1 MRATEM
7 LIPLIFAAGIGL
19 AMATQT
25 AINSQLRQYLN
36 SPIQAAFFSFLV
48 GTICLAIMMLV
59 MMWNGSATKPTLSQ
73 LNEIP
78 IWLWVGGLL
87 GVYAVTASIYTAPK
101 LGFLTFT
108 GLVLFGQV
116 IMSMLLDHFG
126 LIGVEKNPVNW
137 QRLLGATL
145 IAIGIIFTLQR

>member
-137 QRLLGATL
+137 QRLLGAIL

>member
-1 MRATEM
+1 MRVTEM
-7 LIPLIFAAGIGL
+7 LIPLFFAAGVGL

-25 AINSQLRQYLN
+25 AVNSQLRQYLN

-59 MMWNGSATKPTLSQ
+59 MMWNGSALKPTLSQ

-78 IWLWVGGLL
+78 VWLWVGGLL

-108 GLVLFGQV
+108 GLMLFGQV

-137 QRLLGATL
+137 QRLLGAIL

>member
-1 MRATEM
+1 MRVTEM
-7 LIPLIFAAGIGL
+7 LIPLFFAAGVGL

-25 AINSQLRQYLN
+25 AVNSQLRQYLN

-59 MMWNGSATKPTLSQ
+59 MMWNGSALKPTLSQ

-78 IWLWVGGLL
+78 VWLWVGGLL

-108 GLVLFGQV
+108 GLMLFGQV
-116 IMSMLLDHFG
+116 IMSMLLAHFG

-137 QRLLGATL
+137 QRLLGAIL

>member
-1 MRATEM
+1 MRITEM
-7 LIPLIFAAGIGL
+7 IIPLLLTAAIGL

-25 AINSQLRQYLN
+25 AVNSQLKNYLN

-48 GTICLAIMMLV
+48 GTICLAIMIMFE
-59 MMWNGSATKPTLSQ
+59 SASRPGMQQLSQ
-73 LNEIP
+73 VP

-87 GVYAVTASIYTAPK
+87 GVYAISMSIYTAPK
-101 LGFLTFT
+101 LGFLIFT

-126 LIGVEKNPVNW
+126 LIGVEKNPLNW
-137 QRLLGATL
+137 QRILGAIL

>member
-7 LIPLIFAAGIGL
+7 LIPLFFAAGVGL

-59 MMWNGSATKPTLSQ
+59 MMWNGSALKPTLSQ

-78 IWLWVGGLL
+78 VWLWVGGLL

-137 QRLLGATL
+137 QRLLGAIL

>member
-7 LIPLIFAAGIGL
+7 LIPLFFAAGVGL

-25 AINSQLRQYLN
+25 AVNSQLRQYLN

-59 MMWNGSATKPTLSQ
+59 MMWNGSALKPTLSQ

-78 IWLWVGGLL
+78 VWLWVGGLL
-87 GVYAVTASIYTAPK
+87 GVYAVTASI
-101 LGFLTFT
+101 
-108 GLVLFGQV
+108 
-116 IMSMLLDHFG
+116 
-126 LIGVEKNPVNW
+126 
-137 QRLLGATL
+137 
-145 IAIGIIFTLQR
+145 

>member
-1 MRATEM
+1 MRATEI

-25 AINSQLRQYLN
+25 AVNSQLRQYLN

-87 GVYAVTASIYTAPK
+87 GVYAITASIYTAPK

-137 QRLLGATL
+137 QRLLGAIL

>member
-1 MRATEM
+1 MRVTEM
-7 LIPLIFAAGIGL
+7 LIPLFFAAGVGL

-25 AINSQLRQYLN
+25 AVNSQLRQYLN

-59 MMWNGSATKPTLSQ
+59 MMWNGSALKPTLSQ

-78 IWLWVGGLL
+78 VWLWVGGLL

-126 LIGVEKNPVNW
+126 LIGVDKNPVNW
-137 QRLLGATL
+137 QRLLGAIL

>member
-1 MRATEM
+1 MRVTEM
-7 LIPLIFAAGIGL
+7 LIPLFFAVGVGL

-25 AINSQLRQYLN
+25 AVNSQLRQYLN

-59 MMWNGSATKPTLSQ
+59 MMWNGSASKPTLSQ

-78 IWLWVGGLL
+78 VWLWVGGLL

-137 QRLLGATL
+137 QRLLGAIL

>member
-1 MRATEM
+1 MRVTEM
-7 LIPLIFAAGIGL
+7 LIPLFFAAGVGL

-25 AINSQLRQYLN
+25 AVNSQLRQYLN

-59 MMWNGSATKPTLSQ
+59 MMWNGSALKPTLSQ

-78 IWLWVGGLL
+78 VWLWVGGLL

-108 GLVLFGQV
+108 GWVLFGQV

-137 QRLLGATL
+137 QRLLGAIL

>member
-1 MRATEM
+1 MRVTEM
-7 LIPLIFAAGIGL
+7 LIPLFFAAGVGL

-25 AINSQLRQYLN
+25 AVNSQLRQYLN
-36 SPIQAAFFSFLV
+36 SPIQAAFFSFLA

-78 IWLWVGGLL
+78 VWLWVGGLL

-137 QRLLGATL
+137 QRLLGAIL

>member
-78 IWLWVGGLL
+78 IWLWVGGFL
-87 GVYAVTASIYTAPK
+87 GVYAITASIYTAPK

-137 QRLLGATL
+137 QRLLGAIL

>member
-1 MRATEM
+1 MRVTEM
-7 LIPLIFAAGIGL
+7 LIPLFFAAGVGL

-25 AINSQLRQYLN
+25 AVNSQLRQYLN

-87 GVYAVTASIYTAPK
+87 GVYAITASIYTAPK

-137 QRLLGATL
+137 QRLLGAIL

>member
-7 LIPLIFAAGIGL
+7 FIPLIFAAGVGL

-25 AINSQLRQYLN
+25 AVNSQLRQYLN
-36 SPIQAAFFSFLV
+36 SPIQAAFFSFLA

-59 MMWNGSATKPTLSQ
+59 MMWNGSALKPTLSQ

-78 IWLWVGGLL
+78 VWLWVGGLL

-137 QRLLGATL
+137 QRLLGAIL

>member
-1 MRATEM
+1 MRVTEM
-7 LIPLIFAAGIGL
+7 LIPLFFAAGVGL

-25 AINSQLRQYLN
+25 TVNSQLRQYLN

-59 MMWNGSATKPTLSQ
+59 MMWNGSALKPTLSQ

-78 IWLWVGGLL
+78 VWLWVGGLL
-87 GVYAVTASIYTAPK
+87 GVYAITASIYTAPK

-137 QRLLGATL
+137 QRLLGAIL

>member
-1 MRATEM
+1 M
-7 LIPLIFAAGIGL
+7 IPLFFAAGVGL

-25 AINSQLRQYLN
+25 AVNSQLRQYLN

-59 MMWNGSATKPTLSQ
+59 MMWNGSALKPTLSQ

-78 IWLWVGGLL
+78 VWLWVGGLL

-101 LGFLTFT
+101 LSFLTFT

-137 QRLLGATL
+137 QRLLGAIL

>member
-1 MRATEM
+1 MRVTEM
-7 LIPLIFAAGIGL
+7 LIPLFFAAGVGL

-25 AINSQLRQYLN
+25 AVNSQLRQYRN
-36 SPIQAAFFSFLV
+36 SPIQAAFFSCLV
-48 GTICLAIMMLV
+48 GTVCLAIMMLGGL
-59 MMWNGSATKPTLSQ
+59 WNGSATKPTLSQ

-87 GVYAVTASIYTAPK
+87 GVYAITASIYSALK
-101 LGFLTFT
+101 VSFLTFT

-137 QRLLGATL
+137 QRLLGAIL

>member
-7 LIPLIFAAGIGL
+7 LIPLFFAAGVGL

-25 AINSQLRQYLN
+25 AVNSQLRQYLN

-59 MMWNGSATKPTLSQ
+59 MMWNGSALKPTLSQ

-78 IWLWVGGLL
+78 VWLWVGGLL

-137 QRLLGATL
+137 QRLLGAIL

>member
-1 MRATEM
+1 MRVTEM
-7 LIPLIFAAGIGL
+7 LIPLFFAAGVGL
-19 AMATQT
+19 AMAIQT
-25 AINSQLRQYLN
+25 AVNSQLRQYLN

-59 MMWNGSATKPTLSQ
+59 MMWNGSALKPTLSQ

-78 IWLWVGGLL
+78 VWLWVGGLL

-137 QRLLGATL
+137 QRLLGAIL

>member
-1 MRATEM
+1 MRVTEM
-7 LIPLIFAAGIGL
+7 LIPLFFAAGVGL

-25 AINSQLRQYLN
+25 AVNSQLRQYLN

-59 MMWNGSATKPTLSQ
+59 MMWNGSALKPTLSQ

-78 IWLWVGGLL
+78 VWLWVGGLL
-87 GVYAVTASIYTAPK
+87 GVYAVTASIFTAPK

-137 QRLLGATL
+137 QRLLGAIL

>member
-7 LIPLIFAAGIGL
+7 LIPLIFAAGVGL

-25 AINSQLRQYLN
+25 AVNSQLRQYLN

-59 MMWNGSATKPTLSQ
+59 MMWNGSASKPTLSQ

-87 GVYAVTASIYTAPK
+87 GVYAITASIYTAPK

-137 QRLLGATL
+137 QRLLGAIL

>member
-1 MRATEM
+1 
-7 LIPLIFAAGIGL
+7 
-19 AMATQT
+19 
-25 AINSQLRQYLN
+25 
-36 SPIQAAFFSFLV
+36 
-48 GTICLAIMMLV
+48 MMLV
-59 MMWNGSATKPTLSQ
+59 MMWNGSASKPTLAQ
-73 LNEIP
+73 LSDIP
-78 IWLWVGGLL
+78 VWLWVGGLL
-87 GVYAVTASIYTAPK
+87 GVYAITASIYTAPK

-137 QRLLGATL
+137 QRLLGAIL

>member
-1 MRATEM
+1 MRVTEM

-87 GVYAVTASIYTAPK
+87 GVYAITASIYTAPK

-137 QRLLGATL
+137 QRLLGAIL

>member
-1 MRATEM
+1 MRATEI

-25 AINSQLRQYLN
+25 AVNSQLRQYLN

-87 GVYAVTASIYTAPK
+87 GVYAITASIYTAPK
-101 LGFLTFT
+101 FGFLTFT

-137 QRLLGATL
+137 QRLLGAIL

>member
-1 MRATEM
+1 MRVTEM
-7 LIPLIFAAGIGL
+7 LIPLFFAAGVGL

-25 AINSQLRQYLN
+25 AVNSQLRQYLN

-59 MMWNGSATKPTLSQ
+59 MMWNGSALKPTLSQ

-78 IWLWVGGLL
+78 VWLWVGGLL
-87 GVYAVTASIYTAPK
+87 GVYAITASIYTAPK

-137 QRLLGATL
+137 QRLLGAIL

>member
-1 MRATEM
+1 MRVTEM
-7 LIPLIFAAGIGL
+7 LIPLFFAAGVGL

-25 AINSQLRQYLN
+25 AVNSQLRQYLN

-59 MMWNGSATKPTLSQ
+59 MMWNGSALKPTLSQ

-78 IWLWVGGLL
+78 VWLWVGGLL

-137 QRLLGATL
+137 QRLLGAIL

>member
-1 MRATEM
+1 MRVTEM
-7 LIPLIFAAGIGL
+7 LIPLFFAAGVGL
-19 AMATQT
+19 AMAIQT
-25 AINSQLRQYLN
+25 AVNSQLRQYLN

-59 MMWNGSATKPTLSQ
+59 MMWNGSALKPTLSQ

-78 IWLWVGGLL
+78 VWLWVGGLL

-126 LIGVEKNPVNW
+126 LIGVDKNPVNW
-137 QRLLGATL
+137 QRLLGAIL

>member
-87 GVYAVTASIYTAPK
+87 GVYAITASIYTAPK

-137 QRLLGATL
+137 QRLLGAIL

>member
-1 MRATEM
+1 MRVTEM
-7 LIPLIFAAGIGL
+7 LIPLFFAAGVGL

-25 AINSQLRQYLN
+25 AVNSQLRQYLN

-59 MMWNGSATKPTLSQ
+59 MMWNGSALKPTLSQ

-78 IWLWVGGLL
+78 IWLWVGGFL
-87 GVYAVTASIYTAPK
+87 GVYAITASIYTAPK

-137 QRLLGATL
+137 QRLLGAIL

>member
-1 MRATEM
+1 MRATEI

-25 AINSQLRQYLN
+25 AVNSQLRQYLN

-78 IWLWVGGLL
+78 IWLWVGGFL
-87 GVYAVTASIYTAPK
+87 GVYAITASIYTAPK

-137 QRLLGATL
+137 QRLLGAIL

>member
-25 AINSQLRQYLN
+25 AVNSQLRQYLN

-78 IWLWVGGLL
+78 IWLWVGGFL
-87 GVYAVTASIYTAPK
+87 GVYAITASIYTAPK

-137 QRLLGATL
+137 QRLLGAIL

>member
-1 MRATEM
+1 MRVTEM
-7 LIPLIFAAGIGL
+7 LIPLFFAAGVGL

-59 MMWNGSATKPTLSQ
+59 MMWNGSALKPTLSQ

-78 IWLWVGGLL
+78 VWLWVGGLL

-137 QRLLGATL
+137 QRLLGAIL

>member
-7 LIPLIFAAGIGL
+7 LIPLIFAAGVGL

-25 AINSQLRQYLN
+25 AVNSQLRQYLN

-59 MMWNGSATKPTLSQ
+59 MMWNGSASKPTLSQ

-87 GVYAVTASIYTAPK
+87 GVYAITDSIYTAPK

-137 QRLLGATL
+137 QRLLGAIL

>member
-1 MRATEM
+1 MRITEM
-7 LIPLIFAAGIGL
+7 IIPLFLTAIIGI

-25 AINSQLRQYLN
+25 AVNSQLREYLN

-48 GTICLAIMMLV
+48 GTICLAILMLV
-59 MMWNGSATKPTLSQ
+59 ESPARPTIQQISTV
-73 LNEIP
+73 P
-78 IWLWVGGLL
+78 IWLWVGGLI
-87 GVYAVTASIYTAPK
+87 GVYCISVSIYTAPK

-116 IMSMLLDHFG
+116 IMSSLLDHFG
-126 LIGVEKNPVNW
+126 LIGVEKQAINW
-137 QRLLGATL
+137 QRIFGAIL